1 MLTQFITIGTLVLFS
16 VMLPGPDFAIVTKNT
31 ISHSRR
37 AGLFTALGIAAAC
50 LVHISYCI
58 LGLAIIISNSLI
70 AFNIIKYIGATYLLY
85 IGIISLLAKKSFS
98 ANKARVDNAS
108 IKSMSDHIAL
118 RQGFLCN
125 IFNPKAM
132 LFFLALFTIVINPK
146 TPRHLEVLYAIEMM
160 IIILAWFC
168 GLTLLLSHPRVLQLL
183 NRIESYIAKLL
194 GVTLIS
200 FGLAL
205 IFAGK

>member
-1 MLTQFITIGTLVLFS
+1 
-16 VMLPGPDFAIVTKNT
+16 
-31 ISHSRR
+31 
-37 AGLFTALGIAAAC
+37 
-50 LVHISYCI
+50 
-58 LGLAIIISNSLI
+58 
-70 AFNIIKYIGATYLLY
+70 
-85 IGIISLLAKKSFS
+85 
-98 ANKARVDNAS
+98 
-108 IKSMSDHIAL
+108 MSDHIAL